1 MINPLDKKQGIFI
14 ELDVLLDTRL
24 ATLYN
29 LGEENMISALNN
41 GYFIRRTDTFYGT
54 DKETFDKAYKARD
67 KETLKNAG
75 ITKMIG
81 FVRELIYA
89 MNTQAIEEPIHSG
102 PKIYVNIYPYKLN
115 DDEITSIIKATALAT
130 GELCDIEIV
139 DMTPDEVT
147 PAFCKS
153 NLAIMFLYNYAPWL
167 EAQAERFK
175 ITRCSEI
182 TVIVPGIYFNK
193 EPTKE
198 ELSKALSTY
207 MHPLKA
213 IEFVSAVFINLK
225 LYEID
230 NFCLNAPGKNIKP
243 S

>member
-1 MINPLDKKQGIFI
+1 MKNPLDKKQGIFI

-29 LGEENMISALNN
+29 LSEESMISALDN
-41 GYFIRRTDTFYGT
+41 GYFTRRTDTFHGT
-54 DKETFDKAYKARD
+54 DKEVFDEAYKNRD

-81 FVRELIYA
+81 FIRELIHA
-89 MNTQAIEEPIHSG
+89 MNKQAIEEPIHSG
-102 PKIYVNIYPYKLN
+102 PKLYVNIYPYKLN
-115 DDEITSIIKATALAT
+115 EKEIEAIITATALAT
-130 GELCDIEIV
+130 GEMCDIEVV
-139 DMTPDEVT
+139 DMPPERITPK
-147 PAFCKS
+147 FCKA
-153 NLAIMFLYNYAPWL
+153 NLAIMFMYNYAPWL
-167 EAQAERFK
+167 EAQAENFK
-175 ITRCSEI
+175 ATRCSEI
-182 TVIVPGIYFNK
+182 TVIVPGIYFNR

-198 ELSKALSTY
+198 ELSRALNTY

-230 NFCLNAPGKNIKP
+230 NFCLNAPGKNIKT